1 MEKFLFVCAPMAPF
15 LGACLF
21 SHAQT
26 MLKLR
31 GRARDGRHSA
41 LPLSPPCA
49 YR

>member
-1 MEKFLFVCAPMAPF
+1 
-15 LGACLF
+15 
-21 SHAQT
+21 